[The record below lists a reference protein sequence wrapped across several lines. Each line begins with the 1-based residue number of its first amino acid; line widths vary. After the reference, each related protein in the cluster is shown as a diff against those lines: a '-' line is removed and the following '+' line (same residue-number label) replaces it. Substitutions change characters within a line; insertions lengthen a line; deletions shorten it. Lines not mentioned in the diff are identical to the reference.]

1 MDIFVDNFW
10 QYPILVLVGCIVG
23 VINTMA
29 GGGSLI
35 TLPIL
40 IFLGLPSNVA
50 NGTNRIGL
58 IMTAFSANM
67 GFKSKGVS
75 TYPFNVY
82 IGLFALIGSLIGAYI
97 AVDINDKIFNR
108 TLSVIMIIVIIL
120 ILFSPKILKGDLNER
135 LSGKNLVVSCFVFF
149 FIGIYGGF
157 VNAGIGFIIMLFLN
171 LYNKMNLVRVNATKS
186 VVVLIYSI
194 GAFLTFLFND
204 LVNFGYGFSLG
215 FGTLFGAWWSSR
227 YSVIRGEGIIK
238 VFLLISIFLLS
249 VKLWFV

>member
-1 MDIFVDNFW
+1 MELFVDNFW
-10 QYPILVLVGCIVG
+10 HYPLLVAVGCIVG
-23 VINTMA
+23 VINTLA

-67 GFKSKGVS
+67 GYKSKGFS
-75 TYPFNVY
+75 TYPFSIY

-97 AVDINDKIFNR
+97 AVDINDKLFNR
-108 TLSVIMIIVIIL
+108 ILSIIMIIVILL
-120 ILFSPKILKGDLNER
+120 ILTGPKTSTGNLSER

-149 FIGIYGGF
+149 LVGVYGGF

-171 LYNKMNLVRVNATKS
+171 LYNKMNLIRVNATKS
-186 VVVLIYSI
+186 VVILIYTI

-204 LVNFGYGFSLG
+204 LVNFGYGFALG

-227 YSVIRGEGIIK
+227 YSVVRGEGIIK
-238 VFLLISIFLLS
+238 IFLLISVILFS
-249 VKLWFV
+249 VKLWFF

>member
-1 MDIFVDNFW
+1 MDIFVDNIW
-10 QYPILVLVGCIVG
+10 HYPILVLVGCIVG

-120 ILFSPKILKGDLNER
+120 ILFSPKILIGDLNER

-157 VNAGIGFIIMLFLN
+157 VNAGIGVIIMLFLN
-171 LYNKMNLVRVNATKS
+171 LYNKMNLGRVNATKS
-186 VVVLIYSI
+186 VVIVIYSI

-204 LVNFGYGFSLG
+204 LVNFGYGFALG

-238 VFLLISIFLLS
+238 IFLLISIFLLS

>member
-10 QYPILVLVGCIVG
+10 HYPILVLVGCIVG

-40 IFLGLPSNVA
+40 IFLGLPSNIA

-120 ILFSPKILKGDLNER
+120 ILFSPKILIGDLNER

-186 VVVLIYSI
+186 VVILIYSI

-204 LVNFGYGFSLG
+204 LVNFGYGFALG

-238 VFLLISIFLLS
+238 IFLLISIFLLS

>member
-10 QYPILVLVGCIVG
+10 HYPILVLVGCIVG
-23 VINTMA
+23 IINTMA

-186 VVVLIYSI
+186 VVILIYSI

-204 LVNFGYGFSLG
+204 LVNFGYGFALG

-227 YSVIRGEGIIK
+227 YSVIMGEGIIK
-238 VFLLISIFLLS
+238 IFLLISIFLLS

>member
-10 QYPILVLVGCIVG
+10 HYPILVLVGCIVG

-97 AVDINDKIFNR
+97 AVDINDNIFNR

-120 ILFSPKILKGDLNER
+120 ILFSPKILIGDLNER

-186 VVVLIYSI
+186 VVILIYSI

-204 LVNFGYGFSLG
+204 LVNFGYGFALG

-238 VFLLISIFLLS
+238 IFLLISIFLLS

>member
-10 QYPILVLVGCIVG
+10 HYPILVLVGCIVG

-40 IFLGLPSNVA
+40 IFLGLPSNIA

-97 AVDINDKIFNR
+97 AVDINDNIFNR

-135 LSGKNLVVSCFVFF
+135 LSGKNLIVSCFVFF

-186 VVVLIYSI
+186 VVILIYSI

-204 LVNFGYGFSLG
+204 LVNFGYGFALG

-238 VFLLISIFLLS
+238 IFLLISIFLLS

>member
-10 QYPILVLVGCIVG
+10 HYPILVLVGCIVG

-82 IGLFALIGSLIGAYI
+82 IGLFALIGSIIGAYI

-157 VNAGIGFIIMLFLN
+157 LNAGIGFIIMLFLN

-186 VVVLIYSI
+186 VVILIYSI

-204 LVNFGYGFSLG
+204 LVNFSYGFALG

-227 YSVIRGEGIIK
+227 YSVNRGEGIIK
-238 VFLLISIFLLS
+238 IFLLISIFLLS

>member
-10 QYPILVLVGCIVG
+10 HYPILVLVGCIVG

-82 IGLFALIGSLIGAYI
+82 IGLFALIGSLFGAYL

>member
-10 QYPILVLVGCIVG
+10 HYPILILVGCIVG

-120 ILFSPKILKGDLNER
+120 ILFSPKILKEDLNER
-135 LSGKNLVVSCFVFF
+135 LSGKNLVVSCLVFF

-186 VVVLIYSI
+186 VVILIYSI

-204 LVNFGYGFSLG
+204 LINFGYGFALG

-238 VFLLISIFLLS
+238 IFLLISIFLLS

>member
-10 QYPILVLVGCIVG
+10 HYPILVLVGCIVG

>member
-10 QYPILVLVGCIVG
+10 HYPILVLVGCIVG
-23 VINTMA
+23 IINTMA

-135 LSGKNLVVSCFVFF
+135 LSGKNLIVSCFVFF

-186 VVVLIYSI
+186 VVILIYSI

-204 LVNFGYGFSLG
+204 LVNFGYGFALG

-227 YSVIRGEGIIK
+227 YSVIMGEGIIK
-238 VFLLISIFLLS
+238 IFLLISIFLLS

>member
-10 QYPILVLVGCIVG
+10 HYPILVLVGCIVG

-186 VVVLIYSI
+186 VVILIYSI

-204 LVNFGYGFSLG
+204 LVNFGYGFALG

>member
-10 QYPILVLVGCIVG
+10 HYPILVLVGCIVG

-120 ILFSPKILKGDLNER
+120 ILFSPKILKEDLNER

-186 VVVLIYSI
+186 VVILIYSI

-204 LVNFGYGFSLG
+204 LINFGYGFALG

-238 VFLLISIFLLS
+238 IFLLISIFLLS

>member
-10 QYPILVLVGCIVG
+10 HYPILVLVGCIVG

-120 ILFSPKILKGDLNER
+120 ILFSPKILIGDLNER

-186 VVVLIYSI
+186 VVILIYSI

-204 LVNFGYGFSLG
+204 LVNFGYGFALG

-238 VFLLISIFLLS
+238 IFLLISIFLLS

>member
-10 QYPILVLVGCIVG
+10 HYPILVLVGCIVG

-120 ILFSPKILKGDLNER
+120 ILFSPKILKEDLNER
-135 LSGKNLVVSCFVFF
+135 LSGKNLVVSCLVFF

-186 VVVLIYSI
+186 VVILIYSI

-238 VFLLISIFLLS
+238 IFLLISIFLLS

>member
-10 QYPILVLVGCIVG
+10 HYPILVLVGCIVG

-40 IFLGLPSNVA
+40 IFLGLPSNIA

-120 ILFSPKILKGDLNER
+120 ILFSPKILKRDLNER

-186 VVVLIYSI
+186 VVILIYSI

-204 LVNFGYGFSLG
+204 LVNFGYGFALG

-238 VFLLISIFLLS
+238 IFLLISIFLLS

>member
-10 QYPILVLVGCIVG
+10 HYPILVLVGCIVG

-120 ILFSPKILKGDLNER
+120 ILFSPKILKEDLNER

-186 VVVLIYSI
+186 VVILIYSI

-238 VFLLISIFLLS
+238 IFLLISIFLLS

>member
-1 MDIFVDNFW
+1 MELFVDNFW
-10 QYPILVLVGCIVG
+10 HYPALVVIGCIVG
-23 VINTMA
+23 VINTLA

-50 NGTNRIGL
+50 NGTNRIAL

-67 GFKSKGVS
+67 GYKSKGIS
-75 TYPFNVY
+75 TFPFSIY
-82 IGLFALIGSLIGAYI
+82 IGLFALIGSLIGAHI
-97 AVDINDKIFNR
+97 AVDINDKLFNKI
-108 TLSVIMIIVIIL
+108 LSIIMIIVILL
-120 ILFSPKILKGDLNER
+120 ILAGPKISMGDLNER

-149 FIGIYGGF
+149 IIGIYGGF

-171 LYNKMNLVRVNATKS
+171 IYNKMNLIRVNATKS
-186 VVVLIYSI
+186 IVILIYTI
-194 GAFLTFLFND
+194 GAFMTFLFND
-204 LVNFGYGFSLG
+204 LVNFGYGFALG

-238 VFLLISIFLLS
+238 IFLLISVFLLS
-249 VKLWFV
+249 IRLWFF

>member
-10 QYPILVLVGCIVG
+10 HYPILVLVGCIVG

-40 IFLGLPSNVA
+40 IFLGLPSNIA

-97 AVDINDKIFNR
+97 AVDINDNIFNR

-120 ILFSPKILKGDLNER
+120 ILFSPKILIGDLNER

-186 VVVLIYSI
+186 VVILIYSI

-204 LVNFGYGFSLG
+204 LVNFGYGFALG

-238 VFLLISIFLLS
+238 IFLLISIFLLS